1 MAAAVER
8 SIPSNTEQPQQ
19 KDVGKVVTV
28 AAVAVETNGND
39 DIQTI
44 QEECSTMISLLR
56 DLEKEEHDLQCQL
69 EILAKEALLCGFQ
82 NDVIEPPIPKKR
94 NKTQQQQQQ
103 RQKQRKEKISNT
115 NKNNNKS

>member
-1 MAAAVER
+1 MTAVIER
-8 SIPSNTEQPQQ
+8 PSPSNIEHQQ
-19 KDVGKVVTV
+19 QNDVGKVVTV
-28 AAVAVETNGND
+28 AAAAVETNGN

-44 QEECSTMISLLR
+44 QEECSTMISLLQ

-94 NKTQQQQQQ
+94 NKKQQQQQQQQ
-103 RQKQRKEKISNT
+103 RQKQRKED
-115 NKNNNKS
+115 NNSNKS